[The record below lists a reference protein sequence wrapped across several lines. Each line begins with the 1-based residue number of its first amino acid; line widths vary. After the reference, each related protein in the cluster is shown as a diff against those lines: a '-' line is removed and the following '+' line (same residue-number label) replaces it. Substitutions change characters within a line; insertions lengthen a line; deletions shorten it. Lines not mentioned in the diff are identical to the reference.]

1 MGFVCLCQRLSA
13 GRHTSHAEQSQH
25 VNINMFDHGHAL
37 RAVLPTLG
45 AGGGDESMHANT
57 TAQGLCQK
65 PLLYGGEK
73 RGGDSAVSTIEVY
86 RLYSFDGRSCYR
98 E

>member
-1 MGFVCLCQRLSA
+1 
-13 GRHTSHAEQSQH
+13 
-25 VNINMFDHGHAL
+25 MFDHGHAL

-45 AGGGDESMHANT
+45 VGGGDEAMHANT

-73 RGGDSAVSTIEVY
+73 RKGVARYQT
-86 RLYSFDGRSCYR
+86 
-98 E
+98 